1 MIEIV
6 KRWILFKLKSIQF
19 QVHTIKNSFEISKA
33 YSANRSSK
41 KFHYRKLLTTVV
53 QLIAGVGLLSAIAYG
68 AVMILRSD
76 IIKNLQAALTVKNEH
91 GRIEKSSIMDID
103 MKRHTP
109 VQAFATVKSAL
120 SDALNR
126 QQSSLQV
133 ADSVDSLSYDTNGTP
148 PPVLIAPKVDSSLYA
163 FDSGAHP
170 VSDDSSDYMILVANK
185 ALHTM
190 FVLQK
195 DPKKNWKT
203 VRTYFIAIGAQM
215 GQKINAGDKRTPEG
229 MYLIIERKERYQLS
243 SIYGPL
249 AYVLDYPNAI
259 DLAAGRTGQGI
270 WIHGTA
276 YDTIPFETKGCL
288 EMNNAELSELSTF
301 LKSGK
306 ATPIFIINDSLLKNP
321 LKAID
326 TAQIA
331 LRRQEYFNNLK
342 VVSDTLFVRFMTD
355 WQDAWES
362 RDIDRYSNYYF
373 QTRFNAQGMS
383 WDGWKEKKIKTFQL
397 YDTINVTYSK
407 LAVSDTTDSSAVLR
421 FSQVYQTD
429 KVRFQNN
436 KQLNLEKEQG
446 MWKITRE
453 AAF

>member
-1 MIEIV
+1 MIEII
-6 KRWILFKLKSIQF
+6 KRWILFKLKSFQF
-19 QVHTIKNSFEISKA
+19 QVRTIKNAYEISKA
-33 YSANRSSK
+33 YSSNRGLK

-53 QLIAGVGLLSAIAYG
+53 LLIAGIGLLSAIAYG
-68 AVMILRSD
+68 AVMIVRSD
-76 IIKNLQAALTVKNEH
+76 ILKNFQAALVVKKERN
-91 GRIEKSSIMDID
+91 RIDKNSVMAID
-103 MKRHTP
+103 MKRKKTAQISTP
-109 VQAFATVKSAL
+109 VKSFVSDMLNQPQASEPEMGTT
-120 SDALNR
+120 
-126 QQSSLQV
+126 
-133 ADSVDSLSYDTNGTP
+133 DSLSYDTTGTVP
-148 PPVLIAPKVDSSLYA
+148 SVLIPPTVDSSLYV

-185 ALHTM
+185 ALHAM

-195 DPKKNWKT
+195 DQKKNWKT
-203 VRTYFIAIGAQM
+203 VRAYFIAIGAQQ

-249 AYVLDYPNAI
+249 AYVLDYPNAT

-321 LKAID
+321 LNAID
-326 TAQIA
+326 TTQIT
-331 LRRQEYFNNLK
+331 LRRQEYFNSLK
-342 VVSDTLFVRFMTD
+342 VTDTVFVRFVTD

-362 RDIDRYSNYYF
+362 QDIDRYSNFYF
-373 QTRFNAQGMS
+373 QTRFNAQGMN

-421 FSQVYQTD
+421 FSQVYQTE